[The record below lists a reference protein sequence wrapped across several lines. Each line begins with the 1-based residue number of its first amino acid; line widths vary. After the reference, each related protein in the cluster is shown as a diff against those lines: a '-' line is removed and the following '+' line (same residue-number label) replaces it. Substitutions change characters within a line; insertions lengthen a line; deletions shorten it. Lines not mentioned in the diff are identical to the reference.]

1 MAKCYCGKYASYG
14 ISKRTRCVSHKTDG
28 MVSLAKKRKNFANTC
43 RQKDCDL
50 ASSFGYRGQKSLY
63 CKAHK
68 ANGMIYLRLPVC
80 QDCDLVACYG
90 KSKAIHCYKHKAK
103 GETRQ
108 RDVCLA
114 DGCSTMPTFAPIGA
128 KRQKMYCK
136 THKTDDMISAKLLR
150 KTTSNA
156 VQATVVAIVIN
167 TVDAIVMDE
176 VLL

>member
-1 MAKCYCGKYASYG
+1 
-14 ISKRTRCVSHKTDG
+14 
-28 MVSLAKKRKNFANTC
+28 MVSLVKKRKNFANTC

-50 ASSFGYRGQKSLY
+50 ASSFGYREQKPLY

-68 ANGMIYLRLPVC
+68 ADDMIYLRSPVC
-80 QDCDLVACYG
+80 QDCDLVAYYG
-90 KSKAIHCYKHKAK
+90 KDKAIHCYKHKVR
-103 GETRQ
+103 GEVRQ
-108 RDVCLA
+108 RDLCLT
-114 DGCSTMPTFAPIGA
+114 DGCNTMASFALIGA

-156 VQATVVAIVIN
+156 VIAIVVD
-167 TVDAIVMDE
+167 TVNAIVMDE